1 MSKERRKE
9 REKRLES
16 LTSERIT
23 NFVRR
28 NLLLVAEILLCIVVY
43 IGNRYGY
50 QRDQVMA
57 ERLRRELVDLE
68 YQTLNTTSDVSAK
81 SNPSY
86 IEKIVTTNGSGLVI
100 ATEPAYDLGE

>member
-1 MSKERRKE
+1 M
-9 REKRLES
+9 ES
-16 LTSERIT
+16 LTSDRISD
-23 NFVRR
+23 FVRR
-28 NLLLVAEILLCIVVY
+28 NLLLVAEILLCIVIY

-81 SNPSY
+81 SKPSY

>member
-1 MSKERRKE
+1 MSVDRKKERMM
-9 REKRLES
+9 RLES
-16 LTSERIT
+16 LTSDRISD
-23 NFVRR
+23 FVRR
-28 NLLLVAEILLCIVVY
+28 NLLLVAEILLCIVIY

-81 SNPSY
+81 SKPSY

>member
-23 NFVRR
+23 DFVRR

-81 SNPSY
+81 SKPSY